1 MKSGLGT
8 QLAHLLDLLD
18 SAVQDSYVQAQ
29 LATRPRYTPVLR
41 ALSECEPCML
51 GQIAQAAKISQPS
64 ATQTVALMIEEGLIS
79 STPGPG
85 DGRQR
90 LIRFTDKGRDL
101 LPKLQACWSATRLAA
116 DTLDAELALP
126 LSVLL
131 ANAIEA
137 LERKPFAQRIAEAR
151 QQLDDLAKAE
161 AEAAIPPPRFER
173 RRRINV

>member
-18 SAVQDSYVQAQ
+18 SAVQDSYVQAK

-41 ALSECEPCML
+41 ALGECEPSTL
-51 GQIAQAAKISQPS
+51 GQIAQAARISQPS
-64 ATQTVALMIEEGLIS
+64 ATQTVALMIEDGLIS

-101 LPKLQACWSATRLAA
+101 MPKLQGCWSATRLAA
-116 DTLDAELALP
+116 ETLDAELALP
-126 LSVLL
+126 LSTLL

-151 QQLDDLAKAE
+151 QHLDALAKAE
-161 AEAAIPPPRFER
+161 AEAAHQPPEVER
-173 RRRINV
+173 RQRTNV

>member
-18 SAVQDSYVQAQ
+18 SAVQDNYVQAQ

-41 ALSECEPCML
+41 ALNECEPSTL
-51 GQIAQAAKISQPS
+51 GQVAHAANISQPS
-64 ATQTVALMIEEGLIS
+64 ATQTVALMIEDGLIS

-90 LIRFTDKGRDL
+90 MIRLTDKGRDL
-101 LPKLQACWSATRLAA
+101 MPKLQACWSATRLAA
-116 DTLDAELALP
+116 DTLDAELAVP
-126 LSVLL
+126 LSALL

-137 LERKPFAQRIAEAR
+137 LERKPFAQRISEAR
-151 QQLDDLAKAE
+151 QHLDALAKAE
-161 AEAAIPPPRFER
+161 AEATTGPPKFKRK
-173 RRRINV
+173 RINV

>member
-18 SAVQDSYVQAQ
+18 SAVQDSYEQAQ
-29 LATRPRYTPVLR
+29 LGTRPRFTPVLR
-41 ALSECEPCML
+41 ALIECEPSTL
-51 GQIAQAAKISQPS
+51 GQIAQAANISQPS
-64 ATQTVALMIEEGLIS
+64 ATQTVALMIDEGLLS
-79 STPGPG
+79 STPGLG

-101 LPKLQACWSATRLAA
+101 VPKLQSCWSATRLAA
-116 DTLDAELALP
+116 DNLDAELAVP
-126 LSVLL
+126 LSTLL

-151 QQLDDLAKAE
+151 TQLDALAQAGTE
-161 AEAAIPPPRFER
+161 HVSPSPRNGR
-173 RRRINV
+173 RRVND

>member
-8 QLAHLLDLLD
+8 QLAHLLELLD
-18 SAVQDSYVQAQ
+18 SAVQDSYVQAK

-41 ALSECEPCML
+41 ALSECEPSTV

-64 ATQTVALMIEEGLIS
+64 ATQTVALMIEDGLIS

-101 LPKLQACWSATRLAA
+101 MPKLQACWAATRLAA
-116 DTLDAELALP
+116 DRLDAELALP
-126 LSVLL
+126 LSALL
-131 ANAIEA
+131 ASAIEA
-137 LERKPFAQRIAEAR
+137 LERKPFGERIAEAR
-151 QQLDDLAKAE
+151 QHVDALAKAE
-161 AEAAIPPPRFER
+161 ATQRSPKSER

>member
-1 MKSGLGT
+1 MKTGLGT
-8 QLAHLLDLLD
+8 QLAYLLDLLD

-41 ALSECEPCML
+41 ALSECEPSTL
-51 GQIAQAAKISQPS
+51 GQIAQSAKISQPL
-64 ATQTVALMIEEGLIS
+64 ATQTVARMIEDGLIS

-101 LPKLQACWSATRLAA
+101 IPKLQACWSATKLAA
-116 DTLDAELALP
+116 DTLDAELAMP
-126 LSVLL
+126 LSAQL

-151 QQLDDLAKAE
+151 LHLDALAKAE
-161 AEAAIPPPRFER
+161 AEAAKLPPKPKR
-173 RRRINV
+173 RRSNV

>member
-8 QLAHLLDLLD
+8 QLAYLLDLLD

-41 ALSECEPCML
+41 ALSECEPSTL

-64 ATQTVALMIEEGLIS
+64 ATQTVALMIEDGLIS

-101 LPKLQACWSATRLAA
+101 MPKLQTCWSATRLAA
-116 DTLDAELALP
+116 DTLDAELAVP
-126 LSVLL
+126 LSALL
-131 ANAIEA
+131 AKAIEA

-151 QQLDDLAKAE
+151 QHLDSIAKAE
-161 AEAAIPPPRFER
+161 AEAATLPLKTER
-173 RRRINV
+173 RRIKV

>member
-1 MKSGLGT
+1 MKTGLGT
-8 QLAHLLDLLD
+8 QLAYLLDLLD

-41 ALSECEPCML
+41 ALNEREPSTL
-51 GQIAQAAKISQPS
+51 GQIAQAAKISQPL
-64 ATQTVALMIEEGLIS
+64 ATQTVARMIEDGLIS

-90 LIRFTDKGRDL
+90 MIRFTDKGRDL
-101 LPKLQACWSATRLAA
+101 IPKLQACWSATRLAA
-116 DTLDAELALP
+116 DTLDAELAQP
-126 LSVLL
+126 LSAQL

-151 QQLDDLAKAE
+151 HHLDALAQAE
-161 AEAAIPPPRFER
+161 AEAAIQPPKAK
-173 RRRINV
+173 RRRIDA

>member
-1 MKSGLGT
+1 MKTGLGT
-8 QLAHLLDLLD
+8 QLAYLLDLLD

-41 ALSECEPCML
+41 ALSEREPSTL
-51 GQIAQAAKISQPS
+51 GQIAQSAKISQPL
-64 ATQTVALMIEEGLIS
+64 ATQTVALMIEDGVIS

-90 LIRFTDKGRDL
+90 LIRITDKGRDL
-101 LPKLQACWSATRLAA
+101 MPKLQACWAATRLAA

-126 LSVLL
+126 LSAQL

-151 QQLDDLAKAE
+151 QHLDALAKAE
-161 AEAAIPPPRFER
+161 AEAAKLPPKSK
-173 RRRINV
+173 RRRIDV

>member
-1 MKSGLGT
+1 MKTGLGT
-8 QLAHLLDLLD
+8 QLAYLLDLLD

-41 ALSECEPCML
+41 ALNECEPSTL
-51 GQIAQAAKISQPS
+51 GQIAQAAKISQPL
-64 ATQTVALMIEEGLIS
+64 ATQTVALMIEDGLIS

-101 LPKLQACWSATRLAA
+101 IPKLQACWSATKLAA

-126 LSVLL
+126 LSAQL
-131 ANAIEA
+131 ANAIEV
-137 LERKPFAQRIAEAR
+137 LERKSFTQRIAEAR
-151 QQLDDLAKAE
+151 QHLDALAKAE
-161 AEAAIPPPRFER
+161 VEVDNLSKDEA
-173 RRRINV
+173 